1 VAIPEGA
8 AVKVTELPAQ
18 IISSASLL
26 TRLTTGSGFTVV
38 VMPELVLTQ
47 PAAVVMITST
57 ILPVV
62 SALVVYVFDAALTA
76 LTPFT
81 RKSYVA
87 APAGKAVKVTEPPAQ
102 IVLSASLL
110 ESVALT
116 AGFTVIVMPALVFAQ
131 PAAEVIVTLTTS
143 PLFNVL
149 VVYVLVPEVNAMA
162 PFILKS

>member
-1 VAIPEGA
+1 MV
-8 AVKVTELPAQ
+8 L
-18 IISSASLL
+18 SASLL
-26 TRLTTGSGFTVV
+26 TRLATGSGFTVV

-47 PAAVVMITST
+47 PAAVVMTTST

-116 AGFTVIVMPALVFAQ
+116 AGLTVMVMSPVVALQ
-131 PAAEVIVTLTTS
+131 PDAVVTITS
-143 PLFNVL
+143 T
-149 VVYVLVPEVNAMA
+149 
-162 PFILKS
+162 